1 MVWADRWELG
11 VAALAVLV
19 PIYIG
24 IKIVADLRSRRW
36 VWAGV
41 GLLIALGA
49 AAALAIMAQL
59 MFAYHHL
66 HR

>member
-19 PIYIG
+19 PVYIG
-24 IKIVADLRSRRW
+24 IKVVADLRSRRW
-36 VWAGV
+36 VLGSV

-49 AAALAIMAQL
+49 AAALSIMAQL
-59 MFAYHHL
+59 MFTYHHL